1 MKRYIILLFLLVS
14 ISISSAQQDPQYT
27 QYMYNMSVVNPAYAG
42 SKDAISLG
50 LLYRKQWVNIE
61 DAPSTATLFAHTS
74 VGSNVGLGFSFI
86 SDRIGP
92 VKETN
97 AYGDFSYT
105 LKFSDNNE
113 INNLAFGIKAGFT
126 IHNVGLFDDI
136 NFTLIDPGD
145 IAFSQNS
152 NNTFFNFG
160 AGVFYYTNNYYLGF
174 SMPNIL
180 NAVHL
185 DINGRKIG
193 TEVEHFFLTGGYVFD
208 MSDTIKF
215 KPSFMLKTALSAPT
229 SLDISANIFYNE
241 MIEGGLTY
249 RTGDSF
255 GAMVNFNI
263 TPELRV
269 GYAYD
274 YITSDLNIAT
284 NASHEIMIL
293 YDLPSFGSRCKCF

>member
-1 MKRYIILLFLLVS
+1 MKRSISLLFLLVS
-14 ISISSAQQDPQYT
+14 INMSFAQQDPQYT
-27 QYMYNMSVVNPAYAG
+27 QYMYNMSVINPAYAG
-42 SKDAISLG
+42 SKDAISMG
-50 LLYRKQWVNIE
+50 LLYRNQWVNIE
-61 DAPSTATLFAHTS
+61 DSPSTATLFAHTS
-74 VGSNVGLGFSFI
+74 VGNNVGLGFSVI

-92 VKETN
+92 VEETN

-105 LKFSDNNE
+105 LKFGDKQEVNK
-113 INNLAFGIKAGFT
+113 LAFGIKAGFT

-160 AGVFYYTNNYYLGF
+160 AGIFYYTSNYYLGF

-185 DINGRKIG
+185 DINGRQIG
-193 TEVEHFFLTGGYVFD
+193 TEVEHFFFTGGYVMD
-208 MSDTIKF
+208 MSDKVKF

-229 SLDISANIFYNE
+229 SLDLSANVYYNE

-263 TPELRV
+263 TSNLRI

-284 NASHEIMIL
+284 NSSHEIILL
-293 YDLPSFGSRCKCF
+293 YDLSKGCKCF